1 MARWRSRRFARTST
15 TCVVRASSPSHELS
29 SRSPPMQVV
38 LMDLSMP
45 IMGGVEAT
53 QIIRQFEQE
62 NGLERLPIVAL
73 TAHAMLGDRE
83 KCIQAGMGAL
93 FCEPAVAADK
103 EHPAINLTRRV
114 ARQTTT

>member
-1 MARWRSRRFARTST
+1 
-15 TCVVRASSPSHELS
+15 
-29 SRSPPMQVV
+29 
-38 LMDLSMP
+38 MDLSMP

-83 KCIQAGMGAL
+83 KCIQAGMGASTVSSPRSREAGPDL
-93 FCEPAVAADK
+93 
-103 EHPAINLTRRV
+103 LTFFLR
-114 ARQTTT
+114 ARSQTTTSPSRCASRICSRRSTRSSWRASSLSLSTSLEPH